1 MQNNK
6 SPGLDGISPDVY
18 KRFWIIIGQMVR
30 DSLNSGS
37 TNSEFSPTPKLGEIS
52 LIFKKGDPT
61 NIENWRPIT
70 ILNTDYK
77 ITAKVWANRLKR
89 LYINM

>member
-1 MQNNK
+1 MVFHLMFTN
-6 SPGLDGISPDVY
+6 
-18 KRFWIIIGQMVR
+18 WIIIGQKVR

-61 NIENWRPIT
+61 NIENWRPVT
-70 ILNTDYK
+70 ILNTDNK
-77 ITAKVWANRLKR
+77 ITAKVLANRLTR
-89 LYINM
+89 LYISM